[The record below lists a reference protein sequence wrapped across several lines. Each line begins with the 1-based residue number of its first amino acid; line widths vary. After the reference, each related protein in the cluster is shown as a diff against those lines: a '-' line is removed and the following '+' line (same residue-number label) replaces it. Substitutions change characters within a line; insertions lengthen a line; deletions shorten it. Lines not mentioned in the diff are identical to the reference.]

1 MDFPHGETVTR
12 LRAAS
17 AVDPYSGESE
27 PTNWATP
34 ASLDIDFCAVADGGS
49 LEPVEATRNSVE
61 SDFDVLAPFGSD
73 VRSDDRLVIRGLT
86 CEVQG
91 RPFDW
96 RHPMTGWEPGMVIK
110 AKIVEG

>member
-12 LRAAS
+12 QRS
-17 AVDPYSGESE
+17 TAVTDPYSDEDTGADWTS
-27 PTNWATP
+27 PDTLPIAG
-34 ASLDIDFCAVADGGS
+34 CAVATGGTI
-49 LEPVEATRNSVE
+49 EPVADARNSVE

-73 VRSDDRLVIRGLT
+73 VTAQDRLVIRGLV

-96 RHPMTGWEPGMVIK
+96 HHPMTGWEPGTVIK